1 MRKSQAARAPGNA
14 DFMGKGKKK
23 EGQWHPLSDSFA
35 KGVIAMVFLVIGYQT
50 AVFVHRAAVV
60 KIAAGRDSPDT
71 VVVCSA
77 AQPDRPASVSR
88 VERRNSVHSDR
99 AEAVRSNVPV
109 KQAES
114 FNFDPNTASEDDFC
128 RLGFT
133 PKQARS
139 IINYR
144 QKGGRF
150 RRKSDFAKSFVVSD
164 KIYRRLEPYIII
176 PKIDLNLADSA
187 AFDSLPGIGGW
198 YAAKMVRHREA
209 LRGYSNAEQL
219 MDIRGFDSDKYEAL
233 SDLVTVSPEY
243 VVPYPLWTLPADS
256 LKLHPYIGTYETARA
271 IVLYRDNNPS
281 SDWSVEA
288 LAAAGIISGDNASR
302 LSGCIILPP

>member
-1 MRKSQAARAPGNA
+1 
-14 DFMGKGKKK
+14 
-23 EGQWHPLSDSFA
+23 
-35 KGVIAMVFLVIGYQT
+35 
-50 AVFVHRAAVV
+50 HRAAVV